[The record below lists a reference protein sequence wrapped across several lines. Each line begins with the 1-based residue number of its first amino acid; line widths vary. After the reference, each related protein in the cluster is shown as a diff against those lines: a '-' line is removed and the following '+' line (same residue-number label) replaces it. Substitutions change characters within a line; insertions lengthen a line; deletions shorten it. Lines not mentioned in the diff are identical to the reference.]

1 LVVVAMA
8 QVEVRQVQVV
18 LTLYF
23 PVPHLRVAAVVAQ
36 TVMDQPDKMGV
47 LRVVAGGI
55 GPVGLETPHLLL
67 RHKATTEEMQ
77 MLLMPQIVV
86 ALPVVVEQVQ

>member
-23 PVPHLRVAAVVAQ
+23 PVPHLRVVAVVAQ
-36 TVMDQPDKMGV
+36 TVMHQPDKMGV

-55 GPVGLETPHLLL
+55 WPAGLETPHLLL
-67 RHKATTEEMQ
+67 RHKATMAETQ
-77 MLLMPQIVV
+77 MLLILQIVA
-86 ALPVVVEQVQ
+86 ALAEVVERVQ